1 MARSDGKVGVCGVTD
16 EIFAARAA
24 LHMWEEPC
32 ISGDKGSGAVFF
44 SGCNM
49 KCVFCQNYD
58 IAHAGVGRSITVERL
73 SQIFFELCEQGALNI
88 NLVTPTHYI
97 PQIAEAIKAARQ
109 NGLTVPIIYNS
120 SGYEKVSS
128 LKMLDGLIDV
138 YLPDCKYYSD
148 ELAVRYSNAAGYHAV
163 ALEAIGEML
172 RQVGECAFDE
182 NGIIT
187 KGVIVR
193 HMILPNHTKD
203 SIAVLGSLYERF
215 GNRVYYSIMNQYTPM
230 PRVMDSDDFPE
241 LTRAVAKREYA
252 KIIDYALS
260 LGIENGYTQ
269 EGAAVS
275 ESFIPAFDETGL

>member
-16 EIFAARAA
+16 EIIAARAA

-241 LTRAVAKREYA
+241 LTRAVTKREYA